1 LCKRIC
7 LRVLGGQEVMMVGG
21 AVLSERERR
30 WLGEIEQGLCCEDP
44 DLARRFESIGGRLD
58 RGARGVPRGA
68 APPSSKAAWF
78 PIAAVVLPLLLMIPA
93 ALAAST
99 VALLVCAG
107 LTLAG
112 LGLQLLRH
120 RGTADPT

>member
-1 LCKRIC
+1 
-7 LRVLGGQEVMMVGG
+7 M
-21 AVLSERERR
+21 LSERERR
-30 WLGEIEQGLCCEDP
+30 WLGQIEQGLCCEDP

-58 RGARGVPRGA
+58 RGARGVPHRGV
-68 APPSSKAAWF
+68 PQSGWAAWF
-78 PIAAVVLPLLLMIPA
+78 PVAPVVLPLLLMIPA

-107 LTLAG
+107 LTLAA
-112 LGLQLLRH
+112 LGQQLLRR